1 MWLLKLEVKDW
12 LVLEQEARLMG
23 GEKEAL
29 PLRGLTLS
37 QATWLGCPA
46 NSAITRSSPDLAD
59 GYLYADT
66 AGVGLREVR

>member
-1 MWLLKLEVKDW
+1 MSKKPGSL
-12 LVLEQEARLMG
+12 G

-37 QATWLGCPA
+37 QATSLGCLA
-46 NSAITRSSPDLAD
+46 NSAIHRSSPDLAD
-59 GYLYADT
+59 EYLYADI